1 MTSKNLQGLLKKY
14 LTNSLVI
21 LFTLIF
27 LVPSIVDRA
36 FAWGPMGHSIIGEI
50 AQSKLLP
57 KTKKIIREQLQTRS
71 LANIANWADHVK
83 KRRKQK
89 PWHYTNIPE
98 GILEYDRRRD
108 CPTGDCVT
116 EVIPNM
122 AQVLAKP
129 RAFLKE
135 RREALKYL
143 AHFVG
148 DIHQPLHLGYASD
161 RGGNRISLRYRGRK
175 TNLHALWDQGL
186 IQRDGKS
193 LVQYARR
200 LNCNR
205 TAAIRL
211 KNLREEVIRWGLE
224 SRKIVLKSVYNFD
237 VKSGLSPNY
246 ITRSRVIINRRM
258 CKAGTRLAGILNQ
271 IFASDRR

>member
-1 MTSKNLQGLLKKY
+1 MRFSNVFLIVVLALFALLISFE
-14 LTNSLVI
+14 NRS
-21 LFTLIF
+21 
-27 LVPSIVDRA
+27 
-36 FAWGPMGHSIIGEI
+36 FAWGPMGHSIIGKI

-57 KTKKIIREQLQTRS
+57 GTKRIIREQLQVPS
-71 LANIANWADHVK
+71 LANIANWADQVK

-108 CPTGDCVT
+108 CPTGGCVT
-116 EVIPNM
+116 EIIPKM
-122 AQVLAKP
+122 AQTLAKP
-129 RAFLKE
+129 RASLKD
-135 RREALKYL
+135 RKEALKYL

-161 RGGNRISLRYRGRK
+161 RGGNRISLRYRGRN

-186 IQRDGKS
+186 IQRGGKS

-200 LNCNR
+200 LNCRR
-205 TAAIRL
+205 TVSIRL

-224 SRKIVLKSVYNFD
+224 SRKIVLNSVYNFNA
-237 VKSGLSPNY
+237 KSGLSPNY
-246 ITRSRVIINRRM
+246 ITRSRVILNRRM

-271 IFASDRR
+271 VFASK

>member
-1 MTSKNLQGLLKKY
+1 MRISN
-14 LTNSLVI
+14 
-21 LFTLIF
+21 IF
-27 LVPSIVDRA
+27 LIVTLALIALLVSFENRS

-57 KTKKIIREQLQTRS
+57 GTKRIIREQLQTRS
-71 LANIANWADHVK
+71 LANISNWADQVK
-83 KRRKQK
+83 KRRKQR

-108 CPTGDCVT
+108 CPAGGCVT
-116 EVIPNM
+116 EIIPKM
-122 AQVLAKP
+122 AQTLARP
-129 RAFLKE
+129 RASLKD

-143 AHFVG
+143 SHFVG

-161 RGGNRISLRYRGRK
+161 RGGNRISLRYRGK
-175 TNLHALWDQGL
+175 NTNLHALWDQGL
-186 IQRDGKS
+186 IQRGRKS

-200 LNCNR
+200 LNCR
-205 TAAIRL
+205 RVVSIRL

-224 SRKIVLKSVYNFD
+224 SRKIVLNSVYNFN

-246 ITRSRVIINRRM
+246 ITRSRVILNRRM

-271 IFASDRR
+271 VFASK

>member
-1 MTSKNLQGLLKKY
+1 MTSKARQGLSMNYLKI
-14 LTNSLVI
+14 SI
-21 LFTLIF
+21 LILSTVFFLI
-27 LVPSIVDRA
+27 PSIVDCA
-36 FAWGPMGHSIIGEI
+36 SAWGPMGHSIIGEI

-57 KTKKIIREQLQTRS
+57 GTKRIIREQLQTRS
-71 LANIANWADHVK
+71 LANISNWADQVK
-83 KRRKQK
+83 KKRKQR

-98 GILEYDRRRD
+98 GILEYDPRRD
-108 CPTGDCVT
+108 CPTGNCVT
-116 EVIPNM
+116 EIIPEM
-122 AQVLAKP
+122 AQTLAKP
-129 RAFLKE
+129 RASLKD

-161 RGGNRISLRYRGRK
+161 RGGNRISLRYRGRN

-186 IQRDGKS
+186 IQRGRKS

-200 LNCNR
+200 LNCRR
-205 TAAIRL
+205 TVSIRL

-224 SRKIVLKSVYNFD
+224 SRKIVLNSVYNFNE
-237 VKSGLSPNY
+237 KSGLSPNY
-246 ITRSRVIINRRM
+246 IARSRVILNRRM

-271 IFASDRR
+271 VFASK